1 MVFTTFLITLILLIW
16 FKTDAFIV
24 YTKLLRIHK
33 FFYINEWEEFKNT
46 KDCTTTYHQFLRI
59 KSPDGFWTKLIT
71 CPICFSVWLSIVY
84 CIFIDIVVGIPIVC
98 VCSLF
103 IYFLITKLM

>member
-1 MVFTTFLITLILLIW
+1 MVFFTFLITLILLIW

-24 YTKLLRIHK
+24 YTKLLGINK

-46 KDCTTTYHQFLRI
+46 KDCTVTYYQFLRM
-59 KSPDGFWTKLIT
+59 KSPNGFFVELVT
-71 CPICFSVWLSIVY
+71 CPICFSVWLSVISS
-84 CIFIDIVVGIPIVC
+84 IFIGIVGIPIVC

-103 IYFLITKLM
+103 IYFLIIKLM